1 MDGTSFA
8 NFFRVARSLTGSV
21 KRVYNIQ
28 LQKGNPKIL
37 ARRGFNGLLCTAL
50 VKFSESRQVIRN
62 MRLKVAD
69 ISELL
74 NGVDDGGGQQNVS
87 LQTIFISTNG
97 DYHA

>member
-1 MDGTSFA
+1 MYSFGKI
-8 NFFRVARSLTGSV
+8 FREQTGD
-21 KRVYNIQ
+21 N
-28 LQKGNPKIL
+28 L
-37 ARRGFNGLLCTAL
+37 
-50 VKFSESRQVIRN
+50 RN

-97 DYHA
+97 DYHAKSRN